1 MNFNKREIGDLWV
14 LASLEEGPRKAE
26 FWWPRHLRAMREAGL
41 VRPALRLHRGW
52 ELTDKARAYLK
63 SLVRT

>member
-1 MNFNKREIGDLWV
+1 MRWILSDLEK
-14 LASLEEGPRKAE
+14 SGPMLRSR
-26 FWWPRHLRAMREAGL
+26 FWNPDHLRALREAGL

-52 ELTDKARAYLK
+52 ELTEKGRAYLK